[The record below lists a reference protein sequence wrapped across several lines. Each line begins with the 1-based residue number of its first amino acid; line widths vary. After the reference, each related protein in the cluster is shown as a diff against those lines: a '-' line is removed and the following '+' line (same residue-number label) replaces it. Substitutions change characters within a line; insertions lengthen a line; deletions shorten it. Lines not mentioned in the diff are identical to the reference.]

1 MCDRQWDLHASIL
14 SNSGPCR
21 LHYIQEKE
29 LLQNI
34 LDQLSLNKIGKMLHN
49 WQWTD
54 FLFGM
59 KSTVIWSQGMCCW
72 LTPNCSL
79 LGSSH
84 IWMAKHLLS
93 LANWQSENPS
103 RNRKTFF
110 YKVYYSWFKKEHLN
124 SSIFFPLLKW
134 NICEI
139 AVQFPRRFS
148 VQFDF
153 FWLCIFSSVW
163 ASKNVFIFTVR
174 QDKIVVMF
182 YELLFKFSCIR
193 KGQSNHSSYC
203 FSASPKA

>member
-1 MCDRQWDLHASIL
+1 MRQRLRPIL
-14 SNSGPCR
+14 LNLGNTGPCS

-59 KSTVIWSQGMCCW
+59 KSTVTWSQGMYCW
-72 LTPNCSL
+72 LTTNCSL

-93 LANWQSENPS
+93 LASCQFENPS
-103 RNRKTFF
+103 RNRKDIF
-110 YKVYYSWFKKEHLN
+110 YELYYSWFKKECLN
-124 SSIFFPLLKW
+124 SSIFSLLKW

-139 AVQFPRRFS
+139 TVQFPKRFS
-148 VQFDF
+148 IQLFCLWIF
-153 FWLCIFSSVW
+153 FLCTSELRSYLHSETRLNEI
-163 ASKNVFIFTVR
+163 
-174 QDKIVVMF
+174 F
-182 YELLFKFSCIR
+182 YELLLKFSCIR
-193 KGQSNHSSYC
+193 KSQSNHSPHC
-203 FSASPKA
+203 FSSLPKEL